1 MAFERNSI
9 NALALGVN
17 RDVDGTVDR
26 VAEPPYEIWK
36 MLAFL
41 QRKCET
47 ENIEIISVFE
57 VSVAWSCMYLLL
69 LRRACHTAS
78 HIFLQFAPAQEQGG
92 NQKGVIKREK
102 FNTALK
108 DNFTRCYFRHED
120 LAVLTSH
127 CARDGPKR
135 TISHAPNRVS
145 AHSFALSR
153 SRADGVGYTDPRG
166 NKEEVAWKDFCED
179 LLTAH
184 EHIRPGTPDFDAVEE
199 AKGKGHIPG
208 KGQLPQVVM
217 GWQPG
222 QK

>member
-1 MAFERNSI
+1 MWATS
-9 NALALGVN
+9 L
-17 RDVDGTVDR
+17 T
-26 VAEPPYEIWK
+26 K
-36 MLAFL
+36 S
-41 QRKCET
+41 CEQ
-47 ENIEIISVFE
+47 S
-57 VSVAWSCMYLLL
+57 
-69 LRRACHTAS
+69 
-78 HIFLQFAPAQEQGG
+78 P
-92 NQKGVIKREK
+92 
-102 FNTALK
+102 
-108 DNFTRCYFRHED
+108 
-120 LAVLTSH
+120 SH
-127 CARDGPKR
+127 CARARWAETHP
-135 TISHAPNRVS
+135 ISHAPNRFS

>member
-1 MAFERNSI
+1 
-9 NALALGVN
+9 
-17 RDVDGTVDR
+17 
-26 VAEPPYEIWK
+26 
-36 MLAFL
+36 MLLSTRRFGSADKPL
-41 QRKCET
+41 CARWAYT
-47 ENIEIISVFE
+47 HNLTRTHS
-57 VSVAWSCMYLLL
+57 L
-69 LRRACHTAS
+69 LRS
-78 HIFLQFAPAQEQGG
+78 H
-92 NQKGVIKREK
+92 V
-102 FNTALK
+102 
-108 DNFTRCYFRHED
+108 C
-120 LAVLTSH
+120 S
-127 CARDGPKR
+127 
-135 TISHAPNRVS
+135 
-145 AHSFALSR
+145 LSLSP

>member
-1 MAFERNSI
+1 MRARW
-9 NALALGVN
+9 
-17 RDVDGTVDR
+17 
-26 VAEPPYEIWK
+26 AETHP
-36 MLAFL
+36 
-41 QRKCET
+41 
-47 ENIEIISVFE
+47 
-57 VSVAWSCMYLLL
+57 
-69 LRRACHTAS
+69 
-78 HIFLQFAPAQEQGG
+78 
-92 NQKGVIKREK
+92 
-102 FNTALK
+102 
-108 DNFTRCYFRHED
+108 
-120 LAVLTSH
+120 
-127 CARDGPKR
+127 
-135 TISHAPNRVS
+135 ISHAPTRFS
-145 AHSFALSR
+145 AHSFALSLSR

>member
-69 LRRACHTAS
+69 LRRACHTAIS
-78 HIFLQFAPAQEQGG
+78 HIPSTRACAGARRQPEGRHQAREVQHRAKGQFH
-92 NQKGVIKREK
+92 
-102 FNTALK
+102 TMLLS
-108 DNFTRCYFRHED
+108 TRRFGSAD
-120 LAVLTSH
+120 KPL
-127 CARDGPKR
+127 CARW
-135 TISHAPNRVS
+135 A
-145 AHSFALSR
+145 
-153 SRADGVGYTDPRG
+153 
-166 NKEEVAWKDFCED
+166 
-179 LLTAH
+179 
-184 EHIRPGTPDFDAVEE
+184 
-199 AKGKGHIPG
+199 
-208 KGQLPQVVM
+208 
-217 GWQPG
+217 
-222 QK
+222 

>member
-1 MAFERNSI
+1 
-9 NALALGVN
+9 
-17 RDVDGTVDR
+17 
-26 VAEPPYEIWK
+26 
-36 MLAFL
+36 MLL
-41 QRKCET
+41 ST
-47 ENIEIISVFE
+47 
-57 VSVAWSCMYLLL
+57 
-69 LRRACHTAS
+69 RRFGSADKP
-78 HIFLQFAPAQEQGG
+78 L
-92 NQKGVIKREK
+92 
-102 FNTALK
+102 
-108 DNFTRCYFRHED
+108 
-120 LAVLTSH
+120 
-127 CARDGPKR
+127 CARDGPKH
-135 TISHAPNRVS
+135 TQSHTHPLASPLTRL
-145 AHSFALSR
+145 LSLSLSP

>member
-1 MAFERNSI
+1 MR
-9 NALALGVN
+9 G
-17 RDVDGTVDR
+17 
-26 VAEPPYEIWK
+26 
-36 MLAFL
+36 
-41 QRKCET
+41 
-47 ENIEIISVFE
+47 
-57 VSVAWSCMYLLL
+57 
-69 LRRACHTAS
+69 RACTCCCCDAHVTPRS
-78 HIFLQFAPAQEQGG
+78 HIFLQLAPAQEQGG

-127 CARDGPKR
+127 CARAMGRNTPNLTR
-135 TISHAPNRVS
+135 T
-145 AHSFALSR
+145 HSLLRSLVCSLSLSR
-153 SRADGVGYTDPRG
+153 SPSRADGVGYTDPRG